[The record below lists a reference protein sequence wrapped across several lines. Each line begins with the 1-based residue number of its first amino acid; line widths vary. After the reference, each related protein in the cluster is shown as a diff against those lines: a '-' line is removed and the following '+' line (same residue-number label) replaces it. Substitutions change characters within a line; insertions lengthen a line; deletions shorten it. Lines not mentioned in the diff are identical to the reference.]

1 MYWSAAFYMYLCIY
15 LPLTHLCNGC
25 CLHIWIVSTLLTL
38 IHKAFQPNNECNW
51 ARSLPC
57 NALEIILMMMMMK
70 TMVTTLMFRKLMQIT
85 SAGVPYPP
93 CVCVGTN
100 DEVREKW
107 HDECMMKWWWP
118 STDTMCPLVVPNVI
132 IPPPPTHP
140 PTPPYQTLHA
150 YVWERMRKR
159 VRSEWWHDECMMK
172 WWWPSTNTMCPLVV
186 PNVIIPPH
194 PPTHPPVP
202 DPPCVCVG
210 TNEEVREKW
219 VMARWMHD
227 EMVMIIK
234 NVQIAHRR

>member
-1 MYWSAAFYMYLCIY
+1 MRMCGNEWWSAWEVARWMHDEMVMTI
-15 LPLTHLCNGC
+15 HGHN
-25 CLHIWIVSTLLTL
+25 VSTSCTER
-38 IHKAFQPNNECNW
+38 H
-51 ARSLPC
+51 
-57 NALEIILMMMMMK
+57 
-70 TMVTTLMFRKLMQIT
+70 
-85 SAGVPYPP
+85 Y
-93 CVCVGTN
+93 
-100 DEVREKW
+100 
-107 HDECMMKWWWP
+107 
-118 STDTMCPLVVPNVI
+118 
-132 IPPPPTHP
+132 PPPTHP